1 MILDYNFN
9 AINNLKISGNP
20 LKFSFMNI
28 NDNVKKSPDLNE
40 NKLEILKKLSKF

>member
-28 NDNVKKSPDLNE
+28 NANVKKSPDLNE
-40 NKLEILKKLSKF
+40 NKSEILKKIK